1 MQLIW
6 DTTAP
11 RLEFI
16 VPAHNS
22 TGVSTDAGTL
32 SAYFRQLNHGA
43 NDENIVLLNGDLVF
57 IEDTSG
63 IDVQNGA
70 SVDLG
75 DGNSRVLE
83 VTYDPLTGGTTYCL
97 TIMAGGVRDVAGN
110 LKNTDIDS
118 RCFTTELDTVVPLLI
133 SLLDRKSTSLN
144 S

>member
-97 TIMAGGVRDVAGN
+97 TIMAGAGRDVAGHATTQDN
-110 LKNTDIDS
+110 DS
-118 RCFTTELDTVVPLLI
+118 RRLPTQPEIAVPFLC
-133 SLLDRKSTSLN
+133 SLP
-144 S
+144 